1 MQARREPLG
10 SERQHLLHHGTQ
22 LSRKHASTAT
32 SHSASRNRCRILL
45 AFCVSLCLFLNVG
58 CEGCLPE
65 FLTRKDKEGEE
76 NEREKPEKLEPYE
89 SKELDVLPT
98 DDSTALQ
105 YVKPGHWF
113 SVQQELKSNK
123 ADFYGQLD
131 CISSNRAKEPLPLRH
146 SNFRLR
152 TKRVVSLPKGQAKSF
167 ELTFFAPTTY
177 GRSQQIF
184 LHSDLRPSYSGTIQ
198 WPQSQLASKL
208 RPHQTYLV
216 VLARRPDSYG
226 FLKTL
231 ESIKPPTQGMFL
243 TGTSSDYVV
252 VLPDSTRKI
261 PLPSWP
267 LMWTMISYIVW
278 DDFDAGV
285 LTPSQQRALVDWL
298 HWGGQLIVSGPNS
311 LDSMN
316 SSFLKDYL
324 PGKAVAT
331 RKITDND
338 VETLNSTWAFT
349 KDRINKKVQLL
360 IQLNPDAAPEM
371 IEMELAE
378 DANFIPG
385 AGKLLAERR
394 IGRGR
399 IVASAFSLPSRE
411 FANWDGFDNLF
422 NACVMRR
429 PPRRFSESVEMGTNV
444 VWTTGIGGLARRQSN
459 TPKWEDVPPS
469 GARVGN
475 FRPNLPDD
483 APSRFPIESLLNSK
497 LRYFSRDASFSSAS
511 DSGDRKFHLGIGGY
525 SYGQQS
531 GVAGWSDFSDCSVAA
546 RQCLTEAAGISVPDR
561 HFILVTLGLYLFI
574 LVPANWTIFRA
585 IGRVEWAWVAVPI
598 IAMVGTYFVVRLA
611 QLDIGFARSRTE
623 IAVIETQPS
632 YQRAHLTRYTGLYTS
647 LSTSY
652 SLSFAND
659 SALSLPFAALSAKE
673 RLPDRQSPQTVDLDR
688 VDKKGTEIRLDRFA
702 VSSNSTEMV
711 HSEEMFDLG
720 GAVRLAET
728 APGFF
733 RVENQSDYDYQ
744 DVGVIRSDG
753 GRIQTAWVG
762 EFNSK
767 ANVALKF
774 KNVNF
779 SAEKPIFA
787 EWQTA
792 FENEED
798 KDIGLNKFLELG
810 LNPTRLHDGDIR
822 LVGWTDVEMP
832 GLTIEP
838 AASQR
843 YFRTVI
849 VSNLRYGALPAP
861 ESDANPASD
870 FRTYQVEPQDEEK
883 PEDALPQ

>member
-1 MQARREPLG
+1 MQARRDSLG
-10 SERQHLLHHGTQ
+10 SAAMR
-22 LSRKHASTAT
+22 LSIGGMR
-32 SHSASRNRCRILL
+32 RCLL
-45 AFCVSLCLFLNVG
+45 ALAVASVLVLNVG

-76 NEREKPEKLEPYE
+76 TEREKKEKLEPYE

-98 DDSTALQ
+98 DESTALQ
-105 YVKPGHWF
+105 FVKPGHWF

-131 CISSNRAKEPLPLRH
+131 CISSNRSKEPLPLRH

-152 TKRVVSLPKGQAKSF
+152 TKRVVALPKGQAKSF

-177 GRSQQIF
+177 SRSQQMY

-243 TGTSSDYVV
+243 SGTVSDYVV
-252 VLPDSTRKI
+252 VLPDSTRKV

-285 LTPSQQRALVDWL
+285 LTPNQQRALVDWL
-298 HWGGQLIVSGPNS
+298 HWGGQLIVNGPSS

-316 SSFLKDYL
+316 SSFLSKHL
-324 PGKAVAT
+324 PAKATST
-331 RKITDND
+331 RKITEADIKP
-338 VETLNSTWAFT
+338 LNQNWSFT
-349 KDRINKKVQLL
+349 RNRINKKIQPLL
-360 IQLNPDAAPEM
+360 KLIPDAAPEM

-378 DANFIPG
+378 GAQYIPG
-385 AGKLLAERR
+385 SGELLVERR
-394 IGRGR
+394 VGRGR
-399 IVASAFSLPSRE
+399 IVATAFALPSRE

-422 NACVMRR
+422 NGCVMRR
-429 PPRRFSESVEMGTNV
+429 PPRRFADDQEAGMV
-444 VWTTGIGGLARRQSN
+444 VNWATGVRGLVQRRRGN
-459 TPKWEDVPPS
+459 APKWEDVPPS
-469 GARVGN
+469 GPNMGN

-483 APSRFPIESLLNSK
+483 TPTRFPVESLLTSK
-497 LRYFSRDASFSSAS
+497 LRYFSRDASASGAS
-511 DSGDRKFHLGIGGY
+511 DAGDQKFHLGVGGF

-531 GVAGWSDFSDCSVAA
+531 GVGGWSDFSDCSMAA
-546 RQCLTEAAGISVPDR
+546 RQGLTEAAGISVPDR
-561 HFILVTLGLYLFI
+561 KFILVTLGLYLFI

-623 IAVIETQPS
+623 ITVIETQPA
-632 YQRAHLTRYTGLYTS
+632 YERAHLTRYTGLYTS

-652 SLSFAND
+652 ALSFAND
-659 SALSLPFAALSAKE
+659 SAVSLPFAAVDSTQTLPNQSA
-673 RLPDRQSPQTVDLDR
+673 QTVDLDR
-688 VDKKGTEIRLDRFA
+688 VDKKGTEIRLNRFA

-720 GAVRLAET
+720 GAVRLTET
-728 APGFF
+728 TPGFF
-733 RVENQSDYDYQ
+733 RVVNDSDYDFQ
-744 DVGVIRSDG
+744 GVGVVRRDG
-753 GRIQTAWVG
+753 VTIQMAWVG
-762 EFNSK
+762 ELRSK
-767 ANVALKF
+767 ATVALKF
-774 KNVNF
+774 KDSDVAKLSF
-779 SAEKPIFA
+779 DQWQSAFGD
-787 EWQTA
+787 
-792 FENEED
+792 EEQE
-798 KDIGLNKFLELG
+798 IGLQAFLELG
-810 LNPTRLHDGDIR
+810 LNKARLLDGDIR
-822 LVGWTDVEMP
+822 LAGWTNVEIP

-843 YFRTVI
+843 FFRSVL
-849 VSNLRYGALPAP
+849 VANLRYGSLPAP
-861 ESDANPASD
+861 ESDLTPASD
-870 FRTYQVEPQDEEK
+870 YRTFLVEPEDDEEMV
-883 PEDALPQ
+883 PE